1 MNLFSISQ
9 LSQYSGI
16 KPHTIRIWEQRYNA
30 FKPDRSIG
38 NTRYYN
44 NEQLRRLLN
53 IVSLLESGYKV
64 SQLCSMPDDLLYA
77 LVIKTNKSAG
87 NDAHEYF
94 VSQMISAGMSY
105 DGDYFEELFEKN
117 LSKFGILKTYKK
129 IIYPM
134 LVRMGLMWSS
144 NILPSAKEHFISN
157 IIRQKIVRSID
168 SLPSISSSADNW
180 LLFLPE
186 NEFHEIGLLFA
197 NYIIKDSGRKVIYL
211 GNSVS
216 QESILTAIDETK
228 PSHLLFFIVHY
239 GLIEDIKEYFD
250 TLNDQFYGEKIYVGG
265 NNKMLSQ
272 VKFPAK
278 INWLQTIEDL
288 EEAVRN

>member
-16 KPHTIRIWEQRYNA
+16 KPHTIRVWEQRYNA
-30 FKPDRSIG
+30 FKPDRSEG

-53 IVSLLESGYKV
+53 IVSLLESGHKV
-64 SQLCSMPDDLLYA
+64 SELCSMPDDLLYG
-77 LVIKTNKSAG
+77 LVIKTNKSTG

-94 VSQMISAGMSY
+94 VFQMISAGMNY
-105 DGDYFEELFEKN
+105 DGDYFEELFEKS
-117 LSKFGILKTYKK
+117 LSKFGILQTYTK
-129 IIYPM
+129 IIYPL
-134 LVRMGLMWSS
+134 LVRIGVMWSS
-144 NILPSAKEHFISN
+144 NVLPIPKEHFISN
-157 IIRQKIVRSID
+157 IIRQKILRSID
-168 SLPSISSSADNW
+168 SLPSVNSSVDNW

-197 NYIIKDSGRKVIYL
+197 DYIIRNSGRKVIYL

-216 QESILTAIDETK
+216 QESILTAIEEIK
-228 PSHLLFFIVHY
+228 PSYLLVFIVHY
-239 GLIEDIKEYFD
+239 GLFENIQEYFD
-250 TLNDQFYGEKIYVGG
+250 TLNNKFFGKKIYVAG
-265 NNKMLSQ
+265 NNKILSLIN
-272 VKFPAK
+272 FPAK
-278 INWLQTIEDL
+278 INWLQSIEDL